1 MRVKVSP
8 AAVGLVRERGG
19 KVYVRAHRHR
29 CCGGALTLLDTS
41 PEPGE
46 DLSFTRFESDG
57 IEVYLDARLTPPAE
71 LELAVSGFRCRDL
84 RAYWNGCAYVA

>member
-1 MRVKVSP
+1 MRVTASPEAVS
-8 AAVGLVRERGG
+8 LVRERGG
-19 KVYVRAHRHR
+19 KIYVRTHSHR

-41 PEPGE
+41 PEPGA
-46 DLSFTRFESDG
+46 LTYTRFEADG

-71 LELAVSGFRCRDL
+71 LELAAAGFRRRDL